1 MSANDI
7 DLSGFPVVR
16 IDQIPLIDSDTLVQ
30 AQKDVKS
37 LIASLLAESDTVPPM
52 VHYLRKQNE
61 ATSSELM
68 NRLAQERINSLLSGA
83 TTLLNND
90 RSKYVLDE
98 DDDVLPK
105 KAGSETVIKTPING
119 AQINNNTTPVAPA
132 FQPVPL
138 PSEIRSKRVS
148 SLAASPVFA
157 NSANASVPTASTNSE
172 QPTSPLNRSKS
183 SPAGIAMSSSRSVS
197 ERERGGRR
205 MDASSHDEYAG
216 SESSPPRRR
225 PLSGDV
231 RPSKRSQE
239 FINNNFGNLFIVA
252 GDGRRRRPLVKKA
265 PAESIEVI
273 KARERLERYGF
284 QGKCLVAL
292 LVILQ
297 IVCFRFFLFAG
308 GKRRCS
314 DF

>member
-1 MSANDI
+1 MSANV

-37 LIASLLAESDTVPPM
+37 LIASLLAESETVPPM

-61 ATSSELM
+61 ATSAELM

-90 RSKYVLDE
+90 RSKYVLD
-98 DDDVLPK
+98 DDDEVPLV
-105 KAGSETVIKTPING
+105 KASSMKTPIKVVQNN
-119 AQINNNTTPVAPA
+119 INATPIAPT

-138 PSEIRSKRVS
+138 PSEIRLYK
-148 SLAASPVFA
+148 PCKCFC
-157 NSANASVPTASTNSE
+157 TIASTNLE

-197 ERERGGRR
+197 ERERGGRQL
-205 MDASSHDEYAG
+205 DSSHDEYAG

-239 FINNNFGNLFIVA
+239 FINNNFGNLGMGGV
-252 GDGRRRRPLVKKA
+252 GVRWSRKLPLNPLKLSRP
-265 PAESIEVI
+265 EN
-273 KARERLERYGF
+273 
-284 QGKCLVAL
+284 
-292 LVILQ
+292 
-297 IVCFRFFLFAG
+297 
-308 GKRRCS
+308 
-314 DF
+314 D

>member
-1 MSANDI
+1 MSANV

-37 LIASLLAESDTVPPM
+37 LIASLLAESETVPPM

-61 ATSSELM
+61 ATSAELM

-90 RSKYVLDE
+90 RSKYVLD
-98 DDDVLPK
+98 DDDEVPPV
-105 KAGSETVIKTPING
+105 KASSEVGMKTPIKGIQNSTN
-119 AQINNNTTPVAPA
+119 ATPIIPA

-148 SLAASPVFA
+148 SLAASPVSA
-157 NSANASVPTASTNSE
+157 NPANASVPTASTNSE
-172 QPTSPLNRSKS
+172 QSISPLNRSKS

-205 MDASSHDEYAG
+205 MDSSNDEYAG

-273 KARERLERYGF
+273 KARERLER
-284 QGKCLVAL
+284 
-292 LVILQ
+292 
-297 IVCFRFFLFAG
+297 
-308 GKRRCS
+308 
-314 DF
+314 